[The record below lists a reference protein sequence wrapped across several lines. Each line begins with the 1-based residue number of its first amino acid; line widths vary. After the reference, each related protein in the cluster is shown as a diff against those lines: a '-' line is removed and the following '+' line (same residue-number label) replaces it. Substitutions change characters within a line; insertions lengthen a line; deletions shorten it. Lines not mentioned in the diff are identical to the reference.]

1 MQRLRSAAMSDMVI
15 AVAWGLDVL
24 LGDPENVPHPV
35 RGIGRIITALELWSR
50 KKIANA
56 RYAGMLVGI
65 IVPVIAYVCTAAI
78 IWLCGLVN
86 MWLAAAASMLLIY
99 TTLSSRCLSDEARA
113 ILRLL
118 QAGDIVNARKQ
129 LSRIVGRDT
138 NELDENG
145 IARATIETVSENS
158 VDGIIAPLFYAVIG
172 GAPLAMAYKAI
183 NTLDSMVGYKDDRY
197 REFGWFSARIDDAAN
212 FIPARL
218 CLIIIPIATLAFW
231 PGRAVKALRAI
242 LRDGAKNPS
251 PNAGYPEAGFA
262 GALGVQLG
270 GDTMYKGVVHQKQFL
285 GDKEKDIEVEDIGK
299 SMRLMWVVSC
309 ATLVILIG
317 AGSL

>member
-1 MQRLRSAAMSDMVI
+1 MSAVVI

-24 LGDPENVPHPV
+24 LGDPETVPHPV
-35 RGIGRIITALELWSR
+35 RGIGRLITALEPWAR
-50 KKIANA
+50 KRFVNAKNAGVAVGILVPGIA
-56 RYAGMLVGI
+56 YAG
-65 IVPVIAYVCTAAI
+65 TAVV

-86 MWLAAAASMLLIY
+86 LWLAAAASMLLIY

-138 NELDENG
+138 QDLNEQG
-145 IARATIETVSENS
+145 IARATIESVSENS
-158 VDGIIAPLFYAVIG
+158 VDGIIAPLFYAVLG

-183 NTLDSMVGYKDDRY
+183 NTLDSMVGYKDDRF

-218 CLIIIPIATLAFW
+218 CLIIIPIATIVLW
-231 PGRAVKALRAI
+231 PGRAVKSFAAM
-242 LRDGAKNPS
+242 LRDGVKNPS
-251 PNAGYPEAGFA
+251 PNSGYPEAGFA
-262 GALGVQLG
+262 GALGIQLG
-270 GDTMYKGVVHQKQFL
+270 GDTRYKGVVHHKQFL
-285 GDKEKDIEVEDIGK
+285 GDKEKDIEVEDIGR
-299 SMRLMWVVSC
+299 SMRLMWAVSC
-309 ATLVILIG
+309 AALVILTG

>member
-1 MQRLRSAAMSDMVI
+1 MSDMVI

-113 ILRLL
+113 ILMLL

-218 CLIIIPIATLAFW
+218 CLIIIPIATLAIW
-231 PGRAVKALRAI
+231 PSRAVKALKAMF
-242 LRDGAKNPS
+242 RDGTKNPS
-251 PNAGYPEAGFA
+251 PNSGYPEAGFA
-262 GALGVQLG
+262 GALGIQLG
-270 GDTMYKGVVHQKQFL
+270 GDTMYKGAVHHKQFL

>member
-1 MQRLRSAAMSDMVI
+1 MEPWA
-15 AVAWGLDVL
+15 
-24 LGDPENVPHPV
+24 
-35 RGIGRIITALELWSR
+35 R
-50 KKIANA
+50 KRIANA
-56 RYAGMLVGI
+56 KYAGVAVGI
-65 IVPVIAYVCTAAI
+65 LVPVIAYAGTAAV

-86 MWLAAAASMLLIY
+86 LWLAASASTLIIY

-118 QAGDIVNARKQ
+118 QAGDIINAREQ

-138 NELDENG
+138 LELDEQG
-145 IARATIETVSENS
+145 IARATIESVSENS
-158 VDGIIAPLFYAVIG
+158 VDGIIAPLFYAVLG

-218 CLIIIPIATLAFW
+218 CLIIIPIATLAIW
-231 PGRAVKALRAI
+231 PSRAVKSLKAMV
-242 LRDGAKNPS
+242 RDGAKNPS

-262 GALGVQLG
+262 GALGIQLG
-270 GDTMYKGVVHQKQFL
+270 GDTMYKGVVHHKQFL

-299 SMRLMWVVSC
+299 GMRLMWAVSC
-309 ATLVILIG
+309 AALVILIG
-317 AGSL
+317 AGFL

>member
-1 MQRLRSAAMSDMVI
+1 MSDMVI

-218 CLIIIPIATLAFW
+218 CLIIIPIATLAIW
-231 PGRAVKALRAI
+231 PSRAVKSLTAM

-251 PNAGYPEAGFA
+251 PNSGYPEAGFA
-262 GALGVQLG
+262 GVLGIQLG
-270 GDTMYKGVVHQKQFL
+270 GETRYKGIVHHKQLL
-285 GDKEKDIEVEDIGK
+285 GDKEKEVAMEDIRK
-299 SMRLMWVVSC
+299 SIRLMWAVSC
-309 ATLVILIG
+309 AALVILIG

>member
-1 MQRLRSAAMSDMVI
+1 MSDMVI

-113 ILRLL
+113 ILMLL

-231 PGRAVKALRAI
+231 PGRAVKSFAAM
-242 LRDGAKNPS
+242 LRDGTKNPS
-251 PNAGYPEAGFA
+251 PNSGYPEAGFA
-262 GALGVQLG
+262 GALGIQLG

-299 SMRLMWVVSC
+299 SMRLMWAVSC
-309 ATLVILIG
+309 AALVILIG